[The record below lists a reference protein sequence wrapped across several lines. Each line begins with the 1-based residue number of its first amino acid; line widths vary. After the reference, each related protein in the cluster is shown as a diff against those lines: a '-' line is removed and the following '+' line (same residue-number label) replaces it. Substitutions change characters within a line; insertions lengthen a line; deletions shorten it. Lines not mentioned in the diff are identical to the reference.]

1 MKYDYVTA
9 KTYDEAI
16 MDIKKKYGDRA
27 MIIRRTEHAEG
38 GFLGFGKKRYV
49 KVLVSISDDEYL
61 KKSKEGFAYLQSNL
75 KGAGTPEKTV
85 PATKPPIDSGVKNS
99 IQGESISLSILMEKL
114 NNLEKVIQYKEFNK
128 GENIHPNL
136 EEIKDILKENEFFD
150 DFINELIEEINKSL
164 PLSKINDKSEVHK
177 FVYEYIKKDLQ
188 ISGGFKLDNV
198 KKVLVLVGP
207 TGVGK
212 TTTVAKIAAN
222 AIRDK
227 INIELITID
236 GYRLGARFQ
245 LEKYAEIMHVKMM
258 NIEDNM
264 ELQRV
269 VALSK
274 ADMIIVDTTGR
285 SQKDEINILKMK
297 QLLDL
302 RNCALEFVL
311 TISANTKQK
320 EVERIF
326 KSFDIF
332 DYKNVIITKIDESDS
347 IGAIINA
354 CIDKKKAI
362 MYYTDG
368 QKVPND
374 IEKADIF
381 NIISKIKGL
390 ETEIFFSLAKY

>member
-75 KGAGTPEKTV
+75 KGSGTPEKTV
-85 PATKPPIDSGVKNS
+85 PAAKPPIDSGVKNS

-245 LEKYAEIMHVKMM
+245 LEKYAEIMNVKMM

>member
-198 KKVLVLVGP
+198 KKV
-207 TGVGK
+207 
-212 TTTVAKIAAN
+212 
-222 AIRDK
+222 
-227 INIELITID
+227 
-236 GYRLGARFQ
+236 
-245 LEKYAEIMHVKMM
+245 
-258 NIEDNM
+258 
-264 ELQRV
+264 
-269 VALSK
+269 
-274 ADMIIVDTTGR
+274 
-285 SQKDEINILKMK
+285 
-297 QLLDL
+297 
-302 RNCALEFVL
+302 
-311 TISANTKQK
+311 
-320 EVERIF
+320 
-326 KSFDIF
+326 
-332 DYKNVIITKIDESDS
+332 
-347 IGAIINA
+347 
-354 CIDKKKAI
+354 
-362 MYYTDG
+362 
-368 QKVPND
+368 
-374 IEKADIF
+374 
-381 NIISKIKGL
+381 
-390 ETEIFFSLAKY
+390 

>member
-27 MIIRRTEHAEG
+27 MIIRKTDYEEG
-38 GFLGFGKKRYV
+38 GFLGFGKKKYI

-75 KGAGTPEKTV
+75 KDVKVPEKTV
-85 PATKPPIDSGVKNS
+85 PVIKNPADSGIKSS
-99 IQGESISLSILMEKL
+99 IQGESISLSILMDKL
-114 NNLEKVIQYKEFNK
+114 NNLEKVIQYKEYNK
-128 GENIHPNL
+128 GENVHSNL

-150 DFINELIEEINKSL
+150 DFINGLIEEINKIL

-177 FVYEYIKKDLQ
+177 FVYEYVKKDLQ
-188 ISGGFKLDNV
+188 ISGGFKLNNV

-227 INIELITID
+227 INIELVTID

-245 LEKYAEIMHVKMM
+245 LEKYAEIMNVKMM

-297 QLLDL
+297 QLLDI
-302 RNCALEFVL
+302 RNCDLEFVL

-320 EVERIF
+320 EVARIF

-347 IGAIINA
+347 IGAIIST

>member
-38 GFLGFGKKRYV
+38 GFLGFGKKKYI

-75 KGAGTPEKTV
+75 KDVKVPEKTV
-85 PATKPPIDSGVKNS
+85 PVIKNPADSGIKSS
-99 IQGESISLSILMEKL
+99 IQGESISLSILMDKL
-114 NNLEKVIQYKEFNK
+114 NNLEKVIQYKEYNK
-128 GENIHPNL
+128 GENVHSNL

-150 DFINELIEEINKSL
+150 DFINGLIEEINKIL

-177 FVYEYIKKDLQ
+177 FVYEYVKKDLQ
-188 ISGGFKLDNV
+188 ISGGFKLNNV

-227 INIELITID
+227 INIELVTID

-245 LEKYAEIMHVKMM
+245 LEKYAEIMNVKMM

-302 RNCALEFVL
+302 RNCDLEFVL

-320 EVERIF
+320 EVARIF

-347 IGAIINA
+347 IGAIISA

>member
-9 KTYDEAI
+9 KSYDEAI

-38 GFLGFGKKRYV
+38 GFLGFGKKKYI

-75 KGAGTPEKTV
+75 KDGKV
-85 PATKPPIDSGVKNS
+85 PDKILPIVKNPADSGIKSS
-99 IQGESISLSILMEKL
+99 IQGESFSLSMVLDKL
-114 NNLEKVIQYKEFNK
+114 NNLEKVIQYKEYNK
-128 GENIHPNL
+128 GENIHSNL

-150 DFINELIEEINKSL
+150 DFINGLIEEINKIL

-188 ISGGFKLDNV
+188 ISGGFKLNNV

-227 INIELITID
+227 MNIELVTID

-245 LEKYAEIMHVKMM
+245 LEKYAEIMNVKMM

-302 RNCALEFVL
+302 RNCDLEFVL

-320 EVERIF
+320 EVARIF

-347 IGAIINA
+347 IGAIVNT

-374 IEKADIF
+374 IEKADLF

>member
-1 MKYDYVTA
+1 
-9 KTYDEAI
+9 
-16 MDIKKKYGDRA
+16 
-27 MIIRRTEHAEG
+27 
-38 GFLGFGKKRYV
+38 
-49 KVLVSISDDEYL
+49 
-61 KKSKEGFAYLQSNL
+61 
-75 KGAGTPEKTV
+75 
-85 PATKPPIDSGVKNS
+85 
-99 IQGESISLSILMEKL
+99 
-114 NNLEKVIQYKEFNK
+114 
-128 GENIHPNL
+128 
-136 EEIKDILKENEFFD
+136 
-150 DFINELIEEINKSL
+150 
-164 PLSKINDKSEVHK
+164 
-177 FVYEYIKKDLQ
+177 
-188 ISGGFKLDNV
+188 
-198 KKVLVLVGP
+198 
-207 TGVGK
+207 
-212 TTTVAKIAAN
+212 AN

-245 LEKYAEIMHVKMM
+245 LEKYAEIMNVKMM